1 MKLKTIISLLML
13 ASLFL
18 VTVDEAQAQRD
29 LRKFELEELAVDTAT
44 DAETI
49 VFAYNSYAADR
60 YNLSWQFDASNI
72 SGTTAGTAT
81 LQISNDKEG
90 DGVWSDYASFTFSAA
105 ADTTFIVND
114 FPAARARLS
123 VTTTG
128 TQSSPLKNWV
138 RWVRLE

>member
-1 MKLKTIISLLML
+1 MKINTLLSALLILCLSIVAFDSL
-13 ASLFL
+13 
-18 VTVDEAQAQRD
+18 EAQRD

-49 VFAYNSYAADR
+49 VFSYNAFASDR
-60 YNLSWQFDASNI
+60 YALSWQFDASNI

-81 LQISNDKEG
+81 LQITNDRQG

-105 ADTTFIVND
+105 ADTTFVVPD

-138 RWVRLE
+138 RWVRLD